1 MNMNRIWIEYEF
13 WSWRF
18 LKIWIAWRFLS
29 FSDPHLITPNLL
41 MPRNRLLKP
50 LRLSNQTTGCILP
63 GILLGILLG
72 IRLDLPGLP
81 SNRSVSIKIDKT
93 SKISKLQT
101 VATSALQTHRL
112 KWVVQA
118 NQELRQGGSLKVSE
132 DQVPSTSS
140 DSKSTLALATSTTRS
155 LGMTHQAPWHHK
167 DFVWHWRFC
176 PACSLQ
182 DFLGTKGPWC
192 LWFLIPLCS
201 HQSCGILRN
210 SGVSQKD
217 LYNGKHHK
225 ISTATPEVHSYL
237 TWN

>member
-1 MNMNRIWIEYEF
+1 MNMSRIWIEYEF
-13 WSWRF
+13 WSWRC
-18 LKIWIAWRFLS
+18 LKIWMAWRFLS

-50 LRLSNQTTGCILP
+50 LKLSNQTTGCILP
-63 GILLGILLG
+63 GILLG

-93 SKISKLQT
+93 SKISKLQA

-112 KWVVQA
+112 KWGVQA

-155 LGMTHQAPWHHK
+155 LGMTHQAPWRHK
-167 DFVWHWRFC
+167 DFVWPCGTGDFARPALCRTSLEPKAPDASGSWSHC
-176 PACSLQ
+176 P
-182 DFLGTKGPWC
+182 
-192 LWFLIPLCS
+192 LISPAEY
-201 HQSCGILRN
+201 CGN